1 MEDKYD
7 DFYDDMR
14 AKAESQARKML
25 KWLNKNAFPIKSL
38 EVWE

>member
-25 KWLNKNAFPIKSL
+25 K
-38 EVWE
+38 